1 MLKLDG
7 AYKRAPGMALRDFVE
22 FLSSEVTPRK
32 REHTWYEKCSNHI
45 IFKRVYLQSNC
56 KEFFFYPLHN
66 KQIDVTKNI
75 RI

>member
-45 IFKRVYLQSNC
+45 IFKRVYL
-56 KEFFFYPLHN
+56 
-66 KQIDVTKNI
+66 
-75 RI
+75 